1 MDVYLASVLVFFA
14 VLAIVIW
21 RDRKN
26 IEVKYVLLMRRTKK
40 GKKIID
46 RIVNISPTFWKIVG
60 TIGVIACIYIM
71 ITSLFSIVTILDLM
85 FKKIITVPTI
95 QFLLPTPSAQL
106 VKGPAFIGIPF
117 WFWIIIVATV
127 MFPHELM
134 HGIMMRAEK
143 IRIKSVGLLL
153 LLIFPGAFVDPYEK
167 EFKKTKLISKLRIV
181 AGGSFANFL
190 TAFFLLCLTALAI
203 WPAFVGH
210 GLVITSVNSTAPA
223 GNIGLKNGMVLQKI
237 NDKNIDVSYFDFF
250 GTYGGL
256 MFFSS
261 NMTVEDVKAVSSSL
275 LLRSELKNYKPGENV
290 SLTVDGS
297 KYDITLGV
305 NPVDSTLP
313 YIGLNTSLN
322 TKGYSYSAFTILFPL
337 LSLCILLN
345 YGIGM
350 FNILPIIPLDGGL
363 LVEAIAEKAFPKY
376 SKRIVEIITL
386 ITLMLIFLSFA
397 GPFIIK

>member
-1 MDVYLASVLVFFA
+1 MDMYLASVLIFFA
-14 VLAIVIW
+14 ILAVVIW

-40 GKKIID
+40 GKKMID
-46 RIVNISPTFWKIVG
+46 RIVNISPKIWKIIG
-60 TIGVIACIYIM
+60 TIGVLVCIYVM
-71 ITSLFSIVTILDLM
+71 ITSLFSIVITLQLM
-85 FKKIITVPTI
+85 FEKVITVPTI
-95 QFLLPTPSAQL
+95 QFLLPTPSSQL

-134 HGIMMRAEK
+134 HGIMMRVEK

-167 EFKKTKLISKLRIV
+167 EFKKTKLMSKLRIV
-181 AGGSFANFL
+181 AGGSFANFI
-190 TAFFLLCLTALAI
+190 TSFFLLYLTALAI
-203 WPAFVGH
+203 WPAFVGP
-210 GLVITSVNSTAPA
+210 GLAITHVNSTAPA
-223 GNIGLKNGMVLQKI
+223 GSIGLEDGMVLQKI
-237 NDKNIDVSYFDFF
+237 NGKPTDVSYFDFF

-261 NMTVEDVKAVSSSL
+261 NMTVDGIKAVSSSL
-275 LLRSELKNYKPGENV
+275 LLRSQLQSYKPGENV
-290 SLTVDGS
+290 SLTVDG
-297 KYDITLGV
+297 KDHLITLGA
-305 NPVDSTLP
+305 NPSDSALP
-313 YIGLNTSLN
+313 YIGVNTTLN

-350 FNILPIIPLDGGL
+350 FNILPILPLDGGL
-363 LVEAIAEKAFPKY
+363 LVEALAEKAFPKY

-386 ITLMLIFLSFA
+386 ATLILIFLSFV